1 MEMIVDFFIICASLR
16 FYIFFFF
23 NSASCFKSLQN
34 SHPLAMVW
42 DNILTSGHVYLFTEA
57 AVHYGIVEGTK
68 FENRKM
74 AMREDSLLDS
84 PVSYNSFQRSIPL
97 RASKINIGNLFINVI
112 RD

>member
-1 MEMIVDFFIICASLR
+1 
-16 FYIFFFF
+16 
-23 NSASCFKSLQN
+23 
-34 SHPLAMVW
+34 MVW

-112 RD
+112 RDWFEAKCKICLRPI